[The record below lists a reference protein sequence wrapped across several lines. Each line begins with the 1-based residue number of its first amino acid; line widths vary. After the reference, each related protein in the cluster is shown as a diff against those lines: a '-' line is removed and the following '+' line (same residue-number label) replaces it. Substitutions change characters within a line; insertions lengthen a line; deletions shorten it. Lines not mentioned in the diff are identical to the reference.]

1 MQQAVVARAPFRSSR
16 SRAIRAGHGPCRA
29 LGIVAGLALSL
40 LAGCSVAPT
49 VPQPRIALP
58 GHFAQAPALGPRP
71 DLAHWWR
78 GFGDPVLDTLVTRAL
93 HENLD
98 LQAAG
103 ERLAAARALAPTVT
117 ARYLPQLSLYTN
129 QQPTPGST
137 ASYFQVGF
145 DAVWQLGVFGRA
157 ESERRVIAGNA
168 GLAAADLAAAR
179 VAVVAEVV
187 RNYLALRAAQA
198 QAALEAELVAAAQR
212 RVTLTRVRIAQH
224 LAAPETGDAALA
236 ALDTARAEASAAPAA
251 IVVAR
256 QQLAVLLGEAE
267 PDPMLTAVAP
277 LPAPPAA
284 TAVLPPADLLRTRP
298 DIQRAEAAVLRA
310 AGELGIARAD
320 LYPRLALGWTMTAS
334 ARTAGGE
341 IGRLRGIPSFGPII
355 NMPLF
360 DWGLRQAQVRANDHA
375 LRAAVLSYRQTVLT
389 AVGETEQALAQLAAA
404 RERATQSAAA
414 TVALQRA
421 AQAAATRARLGL
433 ADGLQG
439 DGANIATLR
448 AALVAS
454 QAREAEGVAWVALY
468 KAQGGAAP
476 VTAPPPTAAAAGVA
490 R

>member
-1 MQQAVVARAPFRSSR
+1 MQQAVVVRAPFRSSR
-16 SRAIRAGHGPCRA
+16 SRATRAGRRPGHA
-29 LGIVAGLALSL
+29 LGVVAGLALSL

-58 GHFAQAPALGPRP
+58 DHFAQAPALGPRP

-78 GFGDPVLDTLVTRAL
+78 GFDDPALDALVMRAL
-93 HENLD
+93 RENLD
-98 LQAAG
+98 LRAAG
-103 ERLAAARALAPTVT
+103 ERLAAARALAPTTT
-117 ARYLPQLSLYTN
+117 AKYLPQLSLYTN
-129 QQPTPGST
+129 EQPTPGST
-137 ASYFQVGF
+137 ASYFELGF

-157 ESERRVIAGNA
+157 ESEHRVIAGNT

-179 VAVVAEVV
+179 VVLVSEVV

-198 QAALEAELVAAAQR
+198 QAALDADLVATAQR
-212 RVTLTRVRIAQH
+212 RVALTRVRIKQD
-224 LAAPETGDAALA
+224 LAAPETGDAAAA
-236 ALDTARAEASAAPAA
+236 ALDSARAEASAAPAA

-267 PDPMLTAVAP
+267 PDAALNATAA

-360 DWGLRQAQVRANDHA
+360 DWGLRQARVRANDHA

-414 TVALQRA
+414 AAALAHA
-421 AQAAATRARLGL
+421 AQAATTRERLGL

-439 DGANIATLR
+439 DSARTAALR

-476 VTAPPPTAAAAGVA
+476 VTASPPIAASTGVA

>member
-1 MQQAVVARAPFRSSR
+1 MQQAVVARAPFRISR
-16 SRAIRAGHGPCRA
+16 RAPCAGHRLGRA
-29 LGIVAGLALSL
+29 LGVSAGLALGL
-40 LAGCSVAPT
+40 LAGCSVAPPL
-49 VPQPRIALP
+49 PQPRIALP
-58 GHFAQAPALGPRP
+58 EHFVQAPALGPRP

-78 GFGDPVLDTLVTRAL
+78 GFHDPALDALVTRAL
-93 HENLD
+93 RENLD

-103 ERLAAARALAPTVT
+103 ERLAAARALTPTVT
-117 ARYLPQLSLYTN
+117 AKYLPQLSLYTN

-137 ASYFQVGF
+137 ASYFQLGF

-157 ESERRVIAGNA
+157 ESERRVITGNS

-179 VAVVAEVV
+179 AALVAEVV

-198 QAALEAELVAAAQR
+198 QAALEAELVATAQR
-212 RVTLTRVRIAQH
+212 RVALTRVRITQH
-224 LAAPETGDAALA
+224 LAAPETGDAAQA
-236 ALDTARAEASAAPAA
+236 ALDAARAEAAAAPAA
-251 IVVAR
+251 IAVAR
-256 QQLAVLLGEAE
+256 QQLAVLLGEVE
-267 PDPMLTAVAP
+267 PGSMLTAVAP

-375 LRAAVLSYRQTVLT
+375 LRAAVLGYRQTVLT

-414 TVALQRA
+414 AAALARA

-433 ADGLQG
+433 ADGLEG
-439 DGANIATLR
+439 DSARTAALR
-448 AALVAS
+448 AALVAI
-454 QAREAEGVAWVALY
+454 QAREAAGVAWRARY
-468 KAQGGAAP
+468 KAQGGAVP
-476 VTAPPPTAAAAGVA
+476 VTAPPTAASAGAA

>member
-1 MQQAVVARAPFRSSR
+1 
-16 SRAIRAGHGPCRA
+16 
-29 LGIVAGLALSL
+29 
-40 LAGCSVAPT
+40 
-49 VPQPRIALP
+49 
-58 GHFAQAPALGPRP
+58 
-71 DLAHWWR
+71 
-78 GFGDPVLDTLVTRAL
+78 
-93 HENLD
+93 
-98 LQAAG
+98 
-103 ERLAAARALAPTVT
+103 
-117 ARYLPQLSLYTN
+117 
-129 QQPTPGST
+129 
-137 ASYFQVGF
+137 
-145 DAVWQLGVFGRA
+145 VFGRA

-179 VAVVAEVV
+179 VVVVAEVV
-187 RNYLALRAAQA
+187 RQYLALRAAQA
-198 QAALEAELVAAAQR
+198 QAALDADLVAAAQR
-212 RVTLTRVRIAQH
+212 RVALTAVRIKQD
-224 LAAPETGDAALA
+224 LAAPEAGDAAAA
-236 ALDTARAEASAAPAA
+236 ALDSARAEASAAPAA
-251 IVVAR
+251 IAVAR

-267 PDPMLTAVAP
+267 PDSMLTAVAP
-277 LPAPPAA
+277 VPAPPTA

-414 TVALQRA
+414 ATVLARA
-421 AQAAATRARLGL
+421 AQAAATRTRLGL
-433 ADGLQG
+433 ADGLEG
-439 DGANIATLR
+439 DSARIAALR
-448 AALVAS
+448 AEQVAS
-454 QAREAEGVAWVALY
+454 QAREAEGVAYVALY
-468 KAQGGAAP
+468 KALGGAAP
-476 VTAPPPTAAAAGVA
+476 VLEAGATPSAEAA

>member
-1 MQQAVVARAPFRSSR
+1 MQQAVVARAPPRSSR
-16 SRAIRAGHGPCRA
+16 PRATRSGRRPGRA
-29 LGIVAGLALSL
+29 LGIAAGMALSL

-49 VPQPRIALP
+49 LPQPRVALP
-58 GHFAQAPALGPRP
+58 EHFSQAPALGPKP
-71 DLAHWWR
+71 DLTHWWR
-78 GFGDPVLDTLVTRAL
+78 GFGDPVLDALVARAL
-93 HENLD
+93 RENLD

-117 ARYLPQLSLYTN
+117 AKYLPQLSLYTN

-179 VAVVAEVV
+179 VVVVAEVV
-187 RNYLALRAAQA
+187 RQYLALRAAQA
-198 QAALEAELVAAAQR
+198 QAALDADLVAAAQR
-212 RVTLTRVRIAQH
+212 RVALTAVRIKQD
-224 LAAPETGDAALA
+224 LAAPEAGDAAAA
-236 ALDTARAEASAAPAA
+236 ALDSARAEASAAPAA
-251 IVVAR
+251 IAVAR

-267 PDPMLTAVAP
+267 PDSMLTTVAP
-277 LPAPPAA
+277 VPAPPTA

-414 TVALQRA
+414 ATALARA
-421 AQAAATRARLGL
+421 AQAAATRTRLGL
-433 ADGLQG
+433 ADGLEG
-439 DGANIATLR
+439 DSARIAALR
-448 AALVAS
+448 AEQVAS
-454 QAREAEGVAWVALY
+454 QAREAEGVAYVALY
-468 KAQGGAAP
+468 KALGGAAP
-476 VTAPPPTAAAAGVA
+476 VLEAGATPSAEAA

>member
-1 MQQAVVARAPFRSSR
+1 MQQAVVARAPFRSSHPQATLAGR
-16 SRAIRAGHGPCRA
+16 SRGRA
-29 LGIVAGLALSL
+29 LGIVAGLALGL

-49 VPQPRIALP
+49 LPQPRIALP
-58 GHFAQAPALGPRP
+58 DHFAHAPALGPRP

-78 GFGDPVLDTLVTRAL
+78 GFHDPVLDALVTRAL
-93 HENLD
+93 RENLD

-103 ERLAAARALAPTVT
+103 ERLAAARALAPTTT
-117 ARYLPQLSLYTN
+117 AKYLPQLSLYTN

-137 ASYFQVGF
+137 ASYFQAGF

-157 ESERRVIAGNA
+157 ESERRVIAGDS

-198 QAALEAELVAAAQR
+198 QAVLETRLVATAQR
-212 RVTLTRVRIAQH
+212 RVVLTDVRIKQH
-224 LAAPETGDAALA
+224 LVAPETGDAAQA

-251 IVVAR
+251 IAVAR

-267 PDPMLTAVAP
+267 PDAMLTAVAP
-277 LPAPPAA
+277 LPAPPSA

-298 DIQRAEAAVLRA
+298 DIQRAEAAVLRD

-320 LYPRLALGWTMTAS
+320 LYPRLGLGWTMTAS

-360 DWGLRQAQVRANDHA
+360 DWGLRQAKVRANDHA
-375 LRAAVLSYRQTVLT
+375 LRAAVLGYRQTVLT

-414 TVALQRA
+414 ATALARA

-433 ADGLQG
+433 ADGLEG
-439 DGANIATLR
+439 DSARSAALR

-476 VTAPPPTAAAAGVA
+476 VTASPPIAASAGVA